1 LAFAAA
7 DAVILRPRAK
17 LNLGLAVLAR
27 RSDGFHEIESLMVP
41 VSLADRLR
49 VRARDDDTA
58 INLSVRFGERLV
70 SWPAGG
76 LAREVPGGEE
86 NLVIRAAR
94 ALAEAEGV
102 GRGLEIE
109 LVKEIPAAAGL
120 GGGSSDAAAVL
131 LAASLAWGIEPSPG
145 RLVELAAGLGSDV
158 PWFLGGSAA
167 IVRGRGEAVEPVAGI
182 PSLPVVIALPAAGCP
197 TAEVYRRCTPQPDLR
212 GEAAAVAAALAGGRL
227 REAVGRM
234 HNTLAAAAV
243 AVAPEVGRLLQA
255 LRRAGALAPLVTGSG
270 SGCFSLC
277 RTAAEARG
285 IAARLAA
292 DGWPGVYAARL
303 ASRPVGGGVF
313 PG

>member
-49 VRARDDDTA
+49 VRARNDDTA
-58 INLSVRFGERLV
+58 INLSVRFSERLV

-102 GRGLEIE
+102 GRGLEID

-131 LAASLAWGIEPSPG
+131 LAASLAWGIEPSPE

-197 TAEVYRRCTPQPDLR
+197 TAEVYRRCTPGRGARRRTAAGGRRPHAQHPGGRRGGRRPGGGAIAPGPPSRRSPRAPGHRQRQRLLQPLPHGCGGPRNRRPACR
-212 GEAAAVAAALAGGRL
+212 GWLAGG
-227 REAVGRM
+227 V
-234 HNTLAAAAV
+234 
-243 AVAPEVGRLLQA
+243 
-255 LRRAGALAPLVTGSG
+255 
-270 SGCFSLC
+270 C
-277 RTAAEARG
+277 RQ
-285 IAARLAA
+285 ARLAA
-292 DGWPGVYAARL
+292 GRRRAFSRL
-303 ASRPVGGGVF
+303 NPPCQRRY
-313 PG
+313 